1 MRRSKLRALMMSLA
15 ATAAVAPAVQA
26 APPAMTRNAH
36 VDWAKN
42 AVIYEVNLRQGTPER
57 NLKGMTKELP
67 RLKDLGV
74 DILWLMPIH
83 PISELNRKGTLGSYY
98 AVADYKKVN
107 PEFGTFDDLKAFV
120 DSAHS
125 LGMKV
130 IIDEVCNHSGCDN
143 NWVKENPDFY
153 ARNDKG
159 EMFGPFDWTDTYKFD
174 YSNPEMRAAMVD
186 ALKFWVREADIDGY
200 RADVAMEVPTD
211 FWDRLRQELLTIKP
225 VFMLAEAS
233 KPELTVAAFDADYNW
248 PMKDLFNAIAATQG
262 ENAYAKEHKQE
273 LKNASAADIDAL
285 LLKQANEY
293 PLDTYRMNMVTNH
306 DLNSWEGTE
315 FDRYGKSLG
324 AFAVLSYTLPGMP
337 MMYTGQEV
345 GNRKAFEFFEH
356 DTVPSYTANEHTA
369 FYKMLNSLKHSQ
381 KALDAGITGGQM
393 VRYGTTDPNI
403 YAFSR
408 TLPDSEVVVIANL
421 SAKKAKLEF
430 TGGNFEAAAPEGG
443 SGKYVAQGVPEFKGY
458 TDWFAGT
465 DAKLPKDLQP
475 WQYIVLVR
483 K

>member
-1 MRRSKLRALMMSLA
+1 MKKVVLA
-15 ATAAVAPAVQA
+15 TILATLTASGASATTSGAPEKTKVQ
-26 APPAMTRNAH
+26 H

-42 AVIYEVNLRQGTPER
+42 AVIYEINLRQGTPER
-57 NLKGMTKELP
+57 NLKGMTKDLP

-83 PISELNRKGTLGSYY
+83 PISELNRKGELGSYY

-107 PEFGTFDDLKAFV
+107 PEFGTFEDLKEFV
-120 DSAHS
+120 DTAHG

-130 IIDEVCNHSGCDN
+130 ILDEVCNHSGCDN
-143 NWVKENPDFY
+143 IWVTEHPDFY
-153 ARNDKG
+153 VRNEAG
-159 EMFGPFDWTDTYKFD
+159 EMYGPFDWTDTYKLD
-174 YSNPEMRAAMVD
+174 YSNPAMREAMID
-186 ALKFWVREADIDGY
+186 ALKFWVQEADIDGY
-200 RADVAMEVPTD
+200 RADVAMQVPTD
-211 FWDRLRQELLTIKP
+211 FWDEARAELNKVKP

-233 KPELTVAAFDADYNW
+233 EPELTVAAFDADYNW
-248 PMKDLFNAIAATQG
+248 PMKDLFNAISNTKG
-262 ENAYAKEHKQE
+262 ENAYAREHDMNLPSKTA
-273 LKNASAADIDAL
+273 LDIDS
-285 LLKQANEY
+285 LLKEQANAY

-345 GNRKAFEFFEH
+345 GNRRAFEFFQL
-356 DTVPSYTANEHTA
+356 DSVPDYTANEYTA

-381 KALDAGITGGQM
+381 RALDAGEEGGKM
-393 VRYGTTDPNI
+393 FRLTTTSPDV

-408 TLPDSEVVVIANL
+408 SLPDNSSEVVVIANL
-421 SAKKAKLEF
+421 SDKESPLEF
-430 TGGNFEAAAPEGG
+430 TGDIFQPANYDGEEDGFSLNN
-443 SGKYVAQGVPEFKGY
+443 VPDFTQF
-458 TDWFAGT
+458 TDWFEGT
-465 DAKLPKDLQP
+465 DAAIPTTLAP
-475 WQYIVLVR
+475 WQYLVLVR

>member
-1 MRRSKLRALMMSLA
+1 MKKSRLRAILMTLA
-15 ATAAVAPAVQA
+15 ATAAAVPTVQA
-26 APPAMTRNAH
+26 APPAQTRNAH

-42 AVIYEVNLRQGTPER
+42 AVIYEVNLRQGTSER
-57 NLKGMTKELP
+57 NLKGMTRELP

-98 AVADYKKVN
+98 AVADYKAVN
-107 PEFGTFDDLKAFV
+107 PEFGTFEDLKEFV
-120 DSAHS
+120 ESAHN

-143 NWVKENPDFY
+143 PWVKSNPDFY
-153 ARNDKG
+153 AKNEKG
-159 EMFGPFDWTDTYKFD
+159 EMYGPFDWTDTYKLD
-174 YSNPEMRAAMVD
+174 YSNPEMRAAMTD
-186 ALKFWVREADIDGY
+186 AMKFWVREADIDGF

-211 FWDRLRQELLTIKP
+211 FWERLRQELLTVKP

-233 KPELTVAAFDADYNW
+233 KPELTVAGFDADYNW

-262 ENAYAKEHKQE
+262 ENGYAKEHKQN
-273 LKNASAADIDAL
+273 LKKSSAADIDKL
-285 LLKQANEY
+285 LEEQANAY

-356 DTVPSYTANEHTA
+356 DSVPDYTANEFTS

-381 KALDAGITGGQM
+381 KALDAGITGGRM
-393 VRYGTTDPNI
+393 IRYGTTNPDI

-421 SAKKAKLEF
+421 SSKKAKLEF
-430 TGGNFEAAAPEGG
+430 TGGNFETAVPVGG
-443 SGKYVAQGVPEFKGY
+443 SGKYVAQGVPDFSGY
-458 TDWFAGT
+458 TDWFGGADG
-465 DAKLPKDLQP
+465 KLPKELAP
-475 WQYIVLVR
+475 WQYFVLVR

>member
-1 MRRSKLRALMMSLA
+1 MFVAMT
-15 ATAAVAPAVQA
+15 ATAASAQTPVAGLQP
-26 APPAMTRNAH
+26 TRNAH

-42 AVIYEVNLRQGTPER
+42 AVIYEINLRQGTPER
-57 NLKGMTKELP
+57 NIKGMTKELP

-107 PEFGTFDDLKAFV
+107 PEFGTFEDLKVFV

-130 IIDEVCNHSGCDN
+130 ILDEVCNHSGCDN
-143 NWVKENPDFY
+143 HWVKENPDFY

-174 YSNPEMRAAMVD
+174 YSNPTMRAAMTD

-211 FWDRLRQELLTIKP
+211 FWERLRQELLTIKP

-248 PMKDLFNAIAATQG
+248 PMKDMFNAIANTKG
-262 ENAYAKEHKQE
+262 VNSYAREHKSN
-273 LKNASAADIDAL
+273 LPKKTATDIDV
-285 LLKQANEY
+285 LLKSQANDY
-293 PLDTYRMNMVTNH
+293 PADTYRMNMVTNH

-315 FDRYGKSLG
+315 FDRYGNALG

-345 GNRKAFEFFEH
+345 GNTRAFEFFEH

-369 FYKMLNSLKHSQ
+369 FYKMLNALKHSQ
-381 KALDAGITGGQM
+381 KALDAGATGGKM
-393 VRYGTTDPNI
+393 IRYSTTAPDV

-408 TLPDSEVVVIANL
+408 TLPDSEVFVIANL
-421 SAKKAKLEF
+421 SDKKSPLQF
-430 TGGNFEAAAPEGG
+430 TGSNFAPAVADGADG
-443 SGKYVAQGVPEFKGY
+443 ADVAQGAPDLTNF

-465 DAKLPKDLQP
+465 DAKLPKELKP
-475 WQYIVLVR
+475 WQYIVLIR